1 MTSTV
6 FTSGTVITSPW
17 LNDVNTSTYTTVPS
31 NTAAI
36 GVLNGSTGAANVGYT
51 PAGTG
56 AVATT
61 VQAKLRQTV
70 SVKDFGATGNGSTD
84 DTAAIQAALDSGAL
98 SIYAPS
104 GTYRVTAT
112 INITRPVTFYG
123 DGLANTIFSQ
133 ATNFDVFYI
142 YNGVGVM
149 SGVNMFNF
157 GITNTQAR
165 ASVTSGAGIKL
176 YKVYYSQFSNITITN
191 TYIGIDSTQSNVTK
205 YNGVN
210 VTNFNYVGYWFHGGS
225 CFDSYVA
232 NCAISGGSAGF
243 ASVYLQ
249 DQCDEMTFY
258 SVIMNTSQYNLYTDA
273 TAYGVNLRPEFCRF
287 FACSFDSSTDG
298 VFLRRCVDMTFTGCW
313 FSTRPGNGLQIG
325 TTAIT
330 ENVVFLGCTFAYNG
344 ASGAVVGQYAV
355 NTVFDDCNF
364 VGNSTASA
372 NAANGLTINAN
383 TTDFTITNCNF
394 RNGWGASGSQNYG
407 LVLLGTNDKY
417 VIAGN
422 NFGTNGTGSM
432 LGVTNGTD
440 HNVYNNIG
448 FITKNSGNATILN
461 GTSSI
466 VVTHGLAAQ
475 PRSQDIIITARAL
488 PTVAVYVSALSA
500 TTFTISAAGAVGAD
514 TSLNWVAAIFNA

>member
-6 FTSGTVITSPW
+6 FTSGTVIESPW
-17 LNDVNTSTYTTVPS
+17 LNDVNTKTYADTSDTV
-31 NTAAI
+31 A
-36 GVLNGSTGAANVGYT
+36 YT
-51 PAGTG
+51 PSGTG

-84 DTAAIQAALDSGAL
+84 DTAAIQAALNSGAL
-98 SIYAPS
+98 SIYVPS
-104 GTYRVTAT
+104 GTYRVTTT

-142 YNGVGVM
+142 YNGSGVM
-149 SGVNMFNF
+149 LGVNMFNF
-157 GITNTQAR
+157 GITNTQSR
-165 ASVTSGAGIKL
+165 VNVTSGAGIKL

-210 VTNFNYVGYWFHGGS
+210 VTNFNYVGYWFHGGFN
-225 CFDSYVA
+225 FDSYIS

-243 ASVYLQ
+243 SSVYLQ
-249 DQCDEMTFY
+249 DMCDELTFY
-258 SVIMNTSQYNLYTDA
+258 SVIMNVSQYNLYTDA

-298 VFLRRCVDMTFTGCW
+298 VFLRRCVDMTFDGC
-313 FSTRPGNGLQIG
+313 FFGNRPGNGLQIG
-325 TTAIT
+325 TTAAT
-330 ENVVFLGCTFAYNG
+330 ENVVFLGCTFFNCG
-344 ASGAVVGQYAV
+344 SSGALLGEFAQ
-355 NTVFDDCNF
+355 NTVFDNCNF
-364 VGNSTASA
+364 IGNSTAVA
-372 NAANGLTINAN
+372 NAANGLTVAAN
-383 TTDFTITNCNF
+383 TTNFTVTNCNF
-394 RNGWGASGSQNYG
+394 RNGWGSLGSQNYG
-407 LVLLGTNDKY
+407 LTLLGTNDKY

-432 LGVTNGTD
+432 LGVTNGSD
-440 HNVYNNIG
+440 KNVYNNIG
-448 FITKNSGNATILN
+448 FLTKNSGTAVILN
-461 GTSSI
+461 TTTSI

-475 PRSQDIIITARAL
+475 PRVQDIIITPKLL
-488 PTVAVYVSALSA
+488 PTVSVYVSALSA

-514 TSLNWVAAIFNA
+514 TSFNWV

>member
-1 MTSTV
+1 MAIPYTFSGQTGIIPLSELDSNFSSFAST
-6 FTSGTVITSPW
+6 TDATQ
-17 LNDVNTSTYTTVPS
+17 
-31 NTAAI
+31 
-36 GVLNGSTGAANVGYT
+36 GSSLVGYL
-51 PAGTG
+51 PAGSG
-56 AVATT
+56 AVGTT
-61 VQAKLRQTV
+61 VQAKLRESV
-70 SVKDFGATGNGSTD
+70 SVLDFGATGNGSTD

-157 GITNTQAR
+157 GITNTQAS

-287 FACSFDSSTDG
+287 FACSFDSSTTG
-298 VFLRRCVDMTFTGCW
+298 VFLRRCTDMTFTGCF
-313 FSTRPGNGLQIG
+313 FSNRPGNGLQIG

-330 ENVVFLGCTFAYNG
+330 ENVVFLGCTFFNNG
-344 ASGAVVGQYAV
+344 GSGAVIGEFAA

-364 VGNSTASA
+364 IGNSTTTLNTGNGLSVAA
-372 NAANGLTINAN
+372 NAI
-383 TTDFTITNCNF
+383 DFTITNCNF
-394 RNGWGASGSQNYG
+394 RNGWGSVGSQNYG
-407 LVLLGTNDKY
+407 LAIAAGTSDRF
-417 VIAGN
+417 VIANN
-422 NFGTNGTGSM
+422 NFGTNGTGGNVLM
-432 LGVTNGTD
+432 GATGTNRHVT
-440 HNVYNNIG
+440 NNIG
-448 FITKNSGNATILN
+448 FVTKNSGNATILN
-461 GTSSI
+461 GTTSI
-466 VVTHGLAAQ
+466 VVTHGLGSQ
-475 PRSQDIIITARAL
+475 PLSQDIIITPRLL
-488 PTVAVYVSALSA
+488 PTVAVYISALSA

-514 TSLNWVAAIFNA
+514 TPLNWVATILKA